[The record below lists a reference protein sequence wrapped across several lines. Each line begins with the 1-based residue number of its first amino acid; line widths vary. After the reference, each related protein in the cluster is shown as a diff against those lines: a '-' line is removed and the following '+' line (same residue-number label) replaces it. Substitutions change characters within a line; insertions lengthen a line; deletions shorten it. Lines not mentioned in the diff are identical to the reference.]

1 MIEEIRIHDLGV
13 ITDAVLPLGPGLS
26 ILSGE
31 TGAGKTMVV
40 TALGMLLGN
49 RSDAGA
55 VRAGA
60 PRAVAEAVVRVAA
73 GHPAA
78 ALVED
83 AGGAVDVETVGAHE
97 EALVTLA
104 RTVTAEGRSR
114 AHVGGRSAPVGTL
127 SAVGQTLV
135 AVHGQSD
142 QLRLR
147 SPAAQR
153 HALDQYAGEELAAD
167 LARYR
172 GLLGEYRTAQQQL
185 REVTEHGRE
194 RALEAQT
201 LQGALEE
208 IDAVDPQPGE
218 DERLDQESQRLTNLE
233 QLRAAALTAH
243 TALSGGEFAEGDA
256 ADATALIAAAQRALE
271 QEAAADRELEEL
283 AARVAELSVL
293 VTDVAADLSGYASGL
308 DDEGPARLAEVEAR
322 RARLKTLTRKYGA
335 TVDEVLEW
343 ADRSRQRLDE
353 LTDDPAREEELRARL
368 EQLRTG
374 LAELADRMTRRRR
387 EAAERL
393 SAAVSEELTAL
404 AMPNASLVIEVE
416 PVEDFT
422 AHGRDEISFLLRP
435 HAAATP
441 RPLGKGAS
449 GGELSRLMLAI
460 EVVLAAVDPVPT
472 FVFDEV
478 DSGVG
483 GKAAVEIGR
492 RLKMLA
498 QHVQVLVVTHLPQ
511 VAAFADQH
519 VLVTKSGDAT
529 VSDVRVLDEEE
540 RVVELARMLAGHED
554 SAAAREHARELVRG
568 AALEPAGGTGAD
580 PGRPGGARAPRGDRP
595 GGARSAR

>member
-40 TALGMLLGN
+40 TAVGMLLGN

-55 VRAGA
+55 VRSGA
-60 PRAVAEAVVRVAA
+60 SKAVAEAVVRVPA

-78 ALVED
+78 ALVEE
-83 AGGAVDVETVGAHE
+83 AGGAVDVETVGGTE

-127 SAVGQTLV
+127 SAVGQSLV

-153 HALDQYAGEELAAD
+153 HALDQFAGPELAAD
-167 LARYR
+167 LGRYR
-172 GLLGEYRTAQQQL
+172 GVLDEYRGVQQTL
-185 REVTEHGRE
+185 REVTENGRE
-194 RALEAQT
+194 RALEAQS

-218 DERLDQESQRLTNLE
+218 DERLDEESQKLTNLE

-243 TALSGGEFAEGDA
+243 AALSGGEFAEGDA
-256 ADATALIAAAQRALE
+256 ADATTLVAAAQRALE
-271 QEAAADRELEEL
+271 QEAGSDRELEEL
-283 AARVAELSVL
+283 AGRVAELAVL
-293 VTDVAADLSGYASGL
+293 VTDVAADLSSYAAGL

-322 RARLKTLTRKYGA
+322 RAKLKVLTRKYGA

-343 ADRSRQRLDE
+343 AERSRARLGE
-353 LTDDPAREEELRARL
+353 LTDDPAREQELRSRL
-368 EQLRTG
+368 DELHAA
-374 LAELADRMTRRRR
+374 LSELAGRMTGRRRD
-387 EAAERL
+387 AAQRL
-393 SAAVSEELTAL
+393 SEAVSEELTAL

-416 PVEDFT
+416 ATDEFSS
-422 AHGRDEISFLLRP
+422 HGRDEIAFMLRP
-435 HAAATP
+435 HAGAAP

-478 DSGVG
+478 DAGVG

-498 QHVQVLVVTHLPQ
+498 RHVQVLVVTHLPQ
-511 VAAFADQH
+511 VAAFADRH

-568 AALEPAGGTGAD
+568 ASL
-580 PGRPGGARAPRGDRP
+580 
-595 GGARSAR
+595 

>member
-1 MIEEIRIHDLGV
+1 MIEEIHIHDLGV

-55 VRAGA
+55 VRSGA
-60 PRAVAEAVVRVAA
+60 PRAVAEAVVRVPA

-78 ALVED
+78 VLVED
-83 AGGAVDVETVGAHE
+83 AGGAVDVEAVGDAE
-97 EALVTLA
+97 EALVTVA

-142 QLRLR
+142 QLRLK

-153 HALDQYAGEELAAD
+153 HALDQCAGEQLAAE
-167 LARYR
+167 LRRYR
-172 GLLGEYRTAQQQL
+172 ERLAEYRSVQQTL

-194 RALEAQT
+194 RALEAQS

-218 DERLDQESQRLTNLE
+218 DERLDQESQKLTNLE

-243 TALSGGEFAEGDA
+243 AALSGGEFADA
-256 ADATALIAAAQRALE
+256 DTPDATALVAAAQRALA
-271 QEAAADRELEEL
+271 QEAGSDRDLEEL
-283 AARVAELSVL
+283 SGRVAELAVL
-293 VTDVAADLSGYASGL
+293 VNDIAADLSGYASGL
-308 DDEGPARLAEVEAR
+308 DDEGPARLAEVETR
-322 RARLKTLTRKYGA
+322 RAKLKALTRKYGA
-335 TVDEVLEW
+335 TVDEVLGW
-343 ADRSRQRLDE
+343 AERSRARLDE
-353 LTDDPAREEELRARL
+353 LTDDPAREQELRARL
-368 EQLRTG
+368 EQLHTE
-374 LAELADRMTRRRR
+374 LAELAARMTERRRD
-387 EAAERL
+387 AAHRL
-393 SAAVSEELTAL
+393 SEAVSSELTAL
-404 AMPNASLVIEVE
+404 AMPNASLVIDVE
-416 PVEDFT
+416 PTEEFSG
-422 AHGRDEISFLLRP
+422 HGRDEISFLLKP
-435 HAAATP
+435 HASAAP

-519 VLVTKSGDAT
+519 ILVTKSTDAT

-568 AALEPAGGTGAD
+568 AVL
-580 PGRPGGARAPRGDRP
+580 
-595 GGARSAR
+595 